1 MKLKLTYELC
11 IIRAARIASA
21 IAIGNA
27 ILRRG
32 PARRGRFIDVR
43 LNEIASSLSL
53 QDLIMFLIDE
63 FNLSVVRRAQHI
75 R

>member
-1 MKLKLTYELC
+1 MHMYYPRGPDRERNCNWQCNPLTGAS
-11 IIRAARIASA
+11 AAR
-21 IAIGNA
+21 
-27 ILRRG
+27 RQ
-32 PARRGRFIDVR
+32 FIDVR

-53 QDLIMFLIDE
+53 QDLIMFSIDE